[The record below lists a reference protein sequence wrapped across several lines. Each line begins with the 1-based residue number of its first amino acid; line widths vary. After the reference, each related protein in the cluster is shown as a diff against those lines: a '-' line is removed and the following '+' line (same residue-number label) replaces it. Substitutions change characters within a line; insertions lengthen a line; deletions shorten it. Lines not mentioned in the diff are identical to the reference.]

1 MLIKLRQLILG
12 KTRRN
17 LARAAGD
24 KSGTAA
30 IEFAMI
36 SPVLLMTLL
45 GGTEIT
51 QAVMA
56 ARKAAT
62 ATRTMADL
70 TAQIRGAT
78 DLTTAMVDE
87 IYAAGRL
94 VMSPYPST
102 SLKVT
107 ISRVDVTEVANVRSA
122 RTVWSVTRNGAAA
135 RPCGLLAKV
144 ANTAAPAPGNFP
156 AGMYYPSRFIVVDVI
171 YTFAAPLTTNFAP
184 ANMGFSGWTNTGS
197 GIQIRKTA
205 YMQTRLDGAPFV
217 TGAGNCPVS

>member
-1 MLIKLRQLILG
+1 MLINLRAMTFG
-12 KTRRN
+12 KTRKKI
-17 LARAAGD
+17 ARAAAD

-36 SPVLLMTLL
+36 SPLLLVTLL

-62 ATRTMADL
+62 ATRTMTDL
-70 TAQIRGAT
+70 TAQIRGSVDFT
-78 DLTTAMVDE
+78 SAMVDE
-87 IYAAGRL
+87 IYAAGSL
-94 VMSPYPST
+94 VMSPYPAT
-102 SLKVT
+102 TLKVT

-122 RTVWSVTRNGAAA
+122 RTMWSVTRNGAAA

-156 AGMYYPSRFIVVDVI
+156 AGMYYPARFIVVDVV

-184 ANMGFSGWTNTGS
+184 ANMGFSGWVNTGS

-217 TGAGNCPVS
+217 TGAGNCPVA

>member
-1 MLIKLRQLILG
+1 MLMSFLTTRQKI
-12 KTRRN
+12 
-17 LARAAGD
+17 ARAAGD

-36 SPVLLMTLL
+36 SPLLLVTLL

-78 DLTTAMVDE
+78 DVTAAMVDE

-94 VMSPYPST
+94 VMSPFPST

-107 ISRVDVTEVANVRSA
+107 ISRVDVTEAANVRSA
-122 RTVWSVTRNGAAA
+122 RTTWSVTRNGASA
-135 RPCGLLAKV
+135 RPCGLLTKI
-144 ANTAAPAPGNFP
+144 ANTASPALTSFP
-156 AGMYYPSRFIVVDVI
+156 SGMYYPGRFIVVDII

-184 ANMGFSGWTNTGS
+184 QNMGFTGWTNTGS
-197 GIQIRKTA
+197 GIEIRKTA

-217 TGAGNCPVS
+217 TGTGNCPVA

>member
-1 MLIKLRQLILG
+1 MLRMLH
-12 KTRRN
+12 TPRRH

-36 SPVLLMTLL
+36 SPLLLVTLL

-56 ARKAAT
+56 ARKVAT

-78 DLTTAMVDE
+78 DLTSAMVDE
-87 IYAAGRL
+87 VYAAGSL
-94 VMSPYPST
+94 VMSPYPSG

-107 ISRVDVTEVANVRSA
+107 VSRVDVTGAGNAQTA
-122 RTVWSVTRNGAAA
+122 RTEWSVTRNGASP
-135 RPCGLLAKV
+135 RPCGALNQI
-144 ANTAAPAPGNFP
+144 ANTASPAPSGFP
-156 AGMYYPSRFIVVDVI
+156 AGMYYPGRFIVVDVI

-184 ANMGFSGWTNTGS
+184 ANMGFSGWVNTGS
-197 GIQIRKTA
+197 GIEIRKTA

-217 TGAGNCPVS
+217 TGAGDCA